1 MAAGDIVPSDL
12 YDPTGRELAE
22 VLAAAPLEETENPD
36 WHCTVHGEWG
46 DGEYACSY
54 REPGPSGC
62 YGQY

>member
-1 MAAGDIVPSDL
+1 MSGFGDPVF
-12 YDPTGRELAE
+12 DPVEIIAESMSGRDLAE
-22 VLAAAPLEETENPD
+22 FLADSDNPD